1 MTYVGKILPS
11 LLNGTKVTLWLFI
24 ITLILSIPLGVILSW
39 GLRSHF
45 KPLQWLLHG
54 YVWLMRG
61 TPLLL
66 QLIFIFYGL
75 PTIGVVFERFT
86 AAVVAF
92 TLNYAAYFAE
102 IFRGGLQAVSQDQ
115 REAAAVLGLSR
126 WQAFRFIVWPQVI
139 KIVLPSIGNEV
150 INLIK
155 DSSLVYVLGIG
166 DLLRAGNVATAR
178 DVTLIPLVLVGIIYL
193 IMTAVLTFIQTKIEQ
208 RHSYYE

>member
-126 WQAFRFIVWPQVI
+126 WQSFRFIVWPQVI

-178 DVTLIPLVLVGIIYL
+178 DVTLIPLILVGIIYL

-208 RHSYYE
+208 RYSYYE

>member
-126 WQAFRFIVWPQVI
+126 W
-139 KIVLPSIGNEV
+139 
-150 INLIK
+150 
-155 DSSLVYVLGIG
+155 
-166 DLLRAGNVATAR
+166 
-178 DVTLIPLVLVGIIYL
+178 
-193 IMTAVLTFIQTKIEQ
+193 
-208 RHSYYE
+208 

>member
-178 DVTLIPLVLVGIIYL
+178 DVTLIPLVLVVIIYL

-208 RHSYYE
+208 RYSYYE

>member
-126 WQAFRFIVWPQVI
+126 WQSFRFIVWPQVM

-208 RHSYYE
+208 RYSYYE

>member
-115 REAAAVLGLSR
+115 REAAAVLGLSK

-155 DSSLVYVLGIG
+155 DSSLVYVLGIV

-208 RHSYYE
+208 RYSYYE